1 MDRKLQAREL
11 ARIMDERFDA
21 VDFVPAFSVLLLASV
36 TDINVNMFTHCS
48 SNPVVFLGYV
58 TSSPGS
64 RDYQTLTKKGRVKV
78 RRNFRR
84 SHCVFYYIFCS
95 VFFPS
100 LVLLY
105 LGES

>member
-1 MDRKLQAREL
+1 
-11 ARIMDERFDA
+11 MDERFDA

-36 TDINVNMFTHCS
+36 TDINVKMFTHCS

-78 RRNFRR
+78 RRNFKQ

-95 VFFPS
+95 VFFFPHCFCYFWERVDS
-100 LVLLY
+100 
-105 LGES
+105 GHREPT